1 MTAPSGTSVV
11 CEWVVD
17 FGAEQDRSVRTEIA
31 ETMGT
36 FRICDVTLY
45 VPPHMTKE

>member
-1 MTAPSGTSVV
+1 LISALNRTVP
-11 CEWVVD
+11 
-17 FGAEQDRSVRTEIA
+17 VRTEIA